1 MFGFSK
7 RLIEPEMLEHAEPA
21 DARVNLRELVV
32 LNKRFGGHSTIRK
45 LFREAA
51 LTHESFTL
59 LDVGA
64 ASGDSGQLIG
74 ELCPHAQ
81 VTNFDCSA
89 LNLTNAPYPKVV
101 GDAFMMP
108 FAPGA
113 FDYVFCSLFLHHFTD
128 GAIADLLRQFGS
140 IARRGVLVCDLERNV
155 LPYLFM
161 ALSQPVFRWHRI
173 TVHDGK
179 KSFRAAL
186 SAPELLRLAQAAG
199 LPNPSVRVNRPA
211 FRLTLVAKTSND

>member
-7 RLIEPEMLEHAEPA
+7 RLIEPEMLEQAEPA
-21 DARVNLRELVV
+21 DARVNLQELVV

-45 LFREAA
+45 LFQEAA
-51 LTHESFTL
+51 LKQEPFTL

-74 ELCPHAQ
+74 ELCPQAQ
-81 VTNFDCSA
+81 IINFDRSV

-108 FAPGA
+108 FAAGA

-128 GAIADLLRQFGS
+128 DVVIELLRHFGS

-155 LPYLFM
+155 MPYLFM
-161 ALSQPVFRWHRI
+161 AVSKPVFRWHRI

-186 SAPELLRLAQAAG
+186 SAPELLRLAHAAG
-199 LPNPSVRVNRPA
+199 LPNPSVKVNRPA
-211 FRLTLVAKTSND
+211 FRLTLVAKMSNY